1 MLVGC
6 MPEYYACHV
15 LVLSFF
21 FFFLFLILC
30 VLLTVFYCS
39 NKLCYV

>member
-6 MPEYYACHV
+6 MPEHYACHV

-21 FFFLFLILC
+21 FFFLFFNTVCAPDCIL
-30 VLLTVFYCS
+30 LLE
-39 NKLCYV
+39 